1 MIRTRRFYLILF
13 SLAAFTV
20 AGCRAGSSTV
30 PTPSGDVS
38 VPSGTETHP
47 FRADAPRGLVQTV
60 EYGIS
65 QPNFTFK
72 YDPAY
77 VRLDYPGGDV
87 PLETGVCTDVV
98 IRAFRKGG
106 VDLQKEVHEDME
118 RDFAVYPQIWGARGP
133 DSNIDHRRVPNLMKF
148 FERKGK
154 ALPVTA
160 NPDDYQPGDVVS
172 WTLGDPGPPHVGL
185 VTNLYSTRNNRYL
198 IVHNIGRGARI
209 EDVLFTYKI
218 TGHYRYF

>member
-1 MIRTRRFYLILF
+1 
-13 SLAAFTV
+13 
-20 AGCRAGSSTV
+20 
-30 PTPSGDVS
+30 
-38 VPSGTETHP
+38 VPSGTETHA
-47 FRADAPRGLVQTV
+47 FRPDAPPALRQTV

-65 QPNFTFK
+65 EPNFTFT
-72 YDPAY
+72 YDPTY

-87 PLETGVCTDVV
+87 PLERGVCTDVV

-106 VDLQKEVHEDME
+106 VDLQKEVHEDMKL
-118 RDFAVYPQIWGARGP
+118 DFAAYPQKWGMTGP

-154 ALPVTA
+154 SLPITT

-172 WTLGDPGPPHVGL
+172 WTLGEPGPPHIGL
-185 VTNLYSTRNNRYL
+185 VTNLYSIQTGRNL
-198 IVHNIGRGARI
+198 IVHNIGRGAKI
-209 EDVLFTYKI
+209 EDVLFAYHI